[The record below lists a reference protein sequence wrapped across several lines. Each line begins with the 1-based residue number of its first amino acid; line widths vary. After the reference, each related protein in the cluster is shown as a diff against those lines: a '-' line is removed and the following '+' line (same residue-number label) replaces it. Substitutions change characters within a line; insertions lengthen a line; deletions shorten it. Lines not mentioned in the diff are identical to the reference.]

1 MGQNYTK
8 KLTLKYQNVKKSSKP
23 QFLGVLSTPYDTKP
37 GTANRLS
44 YNKKRLFWQEFH
56 TINNNHVPY
65 KKRIISDIY
74 PVHFFNITD
83 Y

>member
-44 YNKKRLFWQEFH
+44 YNKKTSFWQEFH

-74 PVHFFNITD
+74 PVHFLNITD